1 MKSWARKPVVWI
13 GFALSGLAII
23 TLALLFDPR
32 QVYASLLQVQM
43 WVLPLAAA
51 FILTAFLLR
60 ALRWKLLLRPV
71 ADLPLHQVRDVL
83 MTGFMVNNV
92 LPARMGELA
101 RALVLWRVAGTSR
114 RATLA
119 AIGVERLFDVATL
132 ISILS
137 VLGLAFAVPPWT
149 RNLGRVTGVLLVGMT
164 VGVIWLAYHH
174 RSLFWLLDKFLFFLP
189 RARREASLGF
199 MERFVDGTR
208 SLRSPSLTLS
218 VASLSLIIW
227 GLEFL
232 MYWLML
238 RGFSISLP
246 AWSAALVL
254 VVANFGIA
262 VPSAPGYVGVFD
274 AACSG
279 ALITLGLNRDLA
291 LSYAIGVHILLYVCV
306 TGTGLILMWRL
317 GIKLADLNPQDGD

>member
-13 GFALSGLAII
+13 GFALSGLAVI
-23 TLALLFDPR
+23 TLALLFNPR

-132 ISILS
+132 ISILL
-137 VLGLAFAVPPWT
+137 VLGLAFTVPPWT
-149 RNLGRVTGVLLVGMT
+149 RNLGLVTGVLLVGMT

-174 RSLFWLLDKFLFFLP
+174 RSLFWLMDKFLFFLP
-189 RARREASLGF
+189 RARREAVVSF

-279 ALITLGLNRDLA
+279 ALIALGLNKDLA

-317 GIKLADLNPQDGD
+317 GIKLADISGPDTD